1 MSILQSLLRFV
12 DPIQYRQIQEERR
25 RKREA
30 LPPDVDPDEIDE
42 PSPPPS
48 RKQRGTL
55 TCRVCGYSAPTQHRY
70 CPRCLAETM
79 EPSR

>member
-1 MSILQSLLRFV
+1 MSILHSILRYI

-30 LPPDVDPDEIDE
+30 LPPEVDEDDLDQPAR
-42 PSPPPS
+42 PPQQ
-48 RKQRGTL
+48 KQGML
-55 TCRVCGYSAPTQHRY
+55 TCRVCGYAAETRHPY

-79 EPSR
+79 EPRR